1 MANVQYP
8 DTPESPA
15 RKLVA
20 ITPADTDLAFE
31 PKAIWASGAGTLVI
45 TAIDDTVAVTLT
57 VAAGTLLPIKA
68 RRIAAAST
76 ATGLVALI

>member
-1 MANVQYP
+1 MAVQYP
-8 DTPESPA
+8 DTPDSPA

-20 ITPADTDLAFE
+20 ITAADTDLTYE

-45 TAIDDTVAVTLT
+45 TAIDDLTPVTFT

-68 RRIAAAST
+68 KRIAAAST
-76 ATGLVALI
+76 ASGLIALV